1 MLRIWLWTV
10 GSVVL
15 ASAIPL
21 AGLWLARLHPPAV
34 ERMLPALV
42 SFAVGA
48 LLGGA
53 MLHLLPEAL
62 AGRDDPRTVFGWFL
76 LGFVG
81 FLVLEMLLT
90 RRRVGDQGGR
100 PRLPPLAALNLTG
113 DALHNAV
120 DGMVVAAAYLTDPA
134 LGMTTT
140 VAVIL
145 HEIPQ
150 ELGDMGILL
159 YSGMSVRRAVA
170 LNLLSAG
177 AALGG
182 AFVTLI
188 VGSRF
193 HGVIAALLPVAA
205 GGFVYLAA
213 SELIPELRRRPGRS
227 EALLQLMLLLTGLG
241 LMAWTAAR

>member
-90 RRRVGDQGGR
+90 RRRVGD
-100 PRLPPLAALNLTG
+100 
-113 DALHNAV
+113 
-120 DGMVVAAAYLTDPA
+120 
-134 LGMTTT
+134 
-140 VAVIL
+140 
-145 HEIPQ
+145 
-150 ELGDMGILL
+150 
-159 YSGMSVRRAVA
+159 
-170 LNLLSAG
+170 
-177 AALGG
+177 
-182 AFVTLI
+182 
-188 VGSRF
+188 
-193 HGVIAALLPVAA
+193 GVIAALLPVAA